1 MNHVRSSLAIEQEN
15 KPILLGDYLYSH
27 AYHLHF
33 WRLKSPLLPPIT
45 FSSVAR
51 EAVALGLV
59 ATPAT
64 ASRGEWRWLRWHQDN
79 PFRWLNP
86 TPDMKHYLNGSKYV

>member
-15 KPILLGDYLYSH
+15 NPILLGDYLYSH

-64 ASRGEWRWLRWHQDN
+64 ASVA
-79 PFRWLNP
+79 
-86 TPDMKHYLNGSKYV
+86 MNGGGLGDTKTTHLGDWIPPQVWNTT